1 MHLNTDFMGEGHCF
15 VILIVNTNALPTS
28 LLYFHNDYI
37 AQELFVMGGGGGGGG
52 RENQKI
58 ITAVR
63 ISVGI
68 KQNFYQKQY

>member
-1 MHLNTDFMGEGHCF
+1 MI
-15 VILIVNTNALPTS
+15 ILLRNY
-28 LLYFHNDYI
+28 LLWG
-37 AQELFVMGGGGGGGG
+37 VGGGGGG